1 MKIPEFEEAN
11 PFAEKTY
18 HKILKSIFKYSK
30 QQSTQV
36 SLLSIMSPMGETFQ
50 FSCVSVD
57 NVFKEKKSVHV
68 KLPTVMDSC
77 KDSKTKWRVEIFTE
91 RRVENSQKR
100 KLRPRYSDKKY
111 WKSMDQSLFLIK
123 TFNQT
128 LKLECLR

>member
-1 MKIPEFEEAN
+1 
-11 PFAEKTY
+11 
-18 HKILKSIFKYSK
+18 
-30 QQSTQV
+30 
-36 SLLSIMSPMGETFQ
+36 
-50 FSCVSVD
+50 
-57 NVFKEKKSVHV
+57 
-68 KLPTVMDSC
+68 MDSC